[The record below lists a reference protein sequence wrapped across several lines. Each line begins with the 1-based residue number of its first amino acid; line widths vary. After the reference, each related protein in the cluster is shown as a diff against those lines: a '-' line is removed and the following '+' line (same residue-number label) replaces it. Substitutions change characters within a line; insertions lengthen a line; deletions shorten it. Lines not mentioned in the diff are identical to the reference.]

1 MEMRNRVSFRSGRAE
16 MISYFRCSLIVA
28 VVICATGFMFSQTP
42 APSPL
47 SLQLAASIAL
57 EKNPLRKAAMADRK
71 AASAGVHEAQSFLMP
86 HVTFSEQATRGNDP
100 VYVFGSK
107 LRQERFTIDDFALNK
122 LNTPHPYGNFTTRF
136 GGTWNLFDSFASW
149 RGVDRAKEM
158 DSAATHQLE
167 RTDQE
172 IVFRVVQSY
181 YGVSLATKQLE
192 IGEQAEKTAKAIV
205 DRSQVRYDAGLVVES
220 DLLSAKVRLAGREL
234 ELIRARNNLDLARAQ
249 LNTAMGVPG
258 DALYQ
263 PFEAIAE
270 KSLAPASLAE
280 LEQKALTTRPDL
292 KRIESQQSAQELS
305 VAIAKSSF
313 GPRLNAFA
321 GWQLDNPTFLAGG
334 GGNNWLGGIELQ
346 IDLFQGGAR
355 RAALSR
361 ERAIAEKIAALKQ
374 AANDAV
380 RLEVRQA
387 YYDQDANHQQ
397 IEVARAAIAQA
408 QESLRI
414 NQDRYDGGLL
424 TITDLLTAEEAARR
438 SQADYW
444 QAVFQYHISYANL
457 ELASGTLNLQSPV
470 VTP

>member
-1 MEMRNRVSFRSGRAE
+1 MSHNSVLRGDFPLLQLTVTIFCLAG
-16 MISYFRCSLIVA
+16 L
-28 VVICATGFMFSQTP
+28 MFSQT
-42 APSPL
+42 AAEPSPL
-47 SLQLAASIAL
+47 SIQQAASIAL
-57 EKNPLRKAAMADRK
+57 EKNPLRKAALADTK
-71 AASAGVHEAQSFLMP
+71 SAAAGVREAQSFLMP
-86 HVTFSEQATRGNDP
+86 HLTFSELGTRGNDP

-107 LRQERFTIDDFALNK
+107 LRQQRFTADNFALPLNK
-122 LNTPHPYGNFTTRF
+122 LNTPLPFGNFTTRF

-149 RGVDRAKEM
+149 YGISRAKEM
-158 DSAATHQLE
+158 NAATSRQLE

-172 IVFRVVQSY
+172 ILFRVVQSY
-181 YGVSLATKQLE
+181 YGVLLAARQVE
-192 IGEQAEKTAKAIV
+192 VAEQAEKTAKSIM

-220 DLLSAKVRLAGREL
+220 DLLSAKVRLATREQ
-234 ELIRARNNLDLARAQ
+234 ELIRVRNNLVLARVQ
-249 LNTAMGVPG
+249 LNSAMGAPP
-258 DALYQ
+258 DAQYQ
-263 PFEAIAE
+263 
-270 KSLAPASLAE
+270 LAE
-280 LEQKALTTRPDL
+280 PLAERKLAVASVPDFEQKALTTRPDL
-292 KRIESQQSAQELS
+292 KRIEAQQSAQELS

-321 GWQLDNPTFLAGG
+321 GWEMDNPTFLAGG

-346 IDLFQGGAR
+346 IDLFQGGAK

-361 ERAIAEKIAALKQ
+361 ERATAEKIAALKQ
-374 AANDAV
+374 AAIDAV

-387 YYDQDANHQQ
+387 YYDQDASRQQ
-397 IEVARAAIAQA
+397 VEVASAAIAQA

-424 TITDLLTAEEAARR
+424 TITDLLGAEEAAHR

-444 QAVFQYHISYANL
+444 QAVYQFHISYANL